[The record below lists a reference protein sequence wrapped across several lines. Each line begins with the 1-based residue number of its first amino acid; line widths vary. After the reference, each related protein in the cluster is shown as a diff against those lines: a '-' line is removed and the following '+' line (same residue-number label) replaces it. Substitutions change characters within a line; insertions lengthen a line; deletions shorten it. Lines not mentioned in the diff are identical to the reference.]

1 MIHKFLFT
9 CILIGLTSAQA
20 QSNDF
25 TLKQCIEYAWLNNL
39 DVRQSILN
47 SESAKIDQKQSKT
60 NLLPSFSLSAGQN
73 YQFGRTIDRFTNQ
86 FINQT
91 IRSNNIGLN
100 GSVILFNGLQNQNN
114 IKQQDELQKAS
125 EENIQNIKNTIALNI
140 ANAFL
145 QTIQAEENIKN
156 AQFQMESTKQRIDR
170 AQKMVDA
177 GTTDLSSL
185 LSLKA
190 QLANEQLNLVTAE
203 NSKNSAVLN
212 LKILMQMPSD
222 QDLNLVIPE
231 ITNDLI
237 NNPLSAT
244 ELYQVALYNMPQIK
258 SAVHQSDAARFQ
270 AKMTRGNLAP
280 TISLFGSIS
289 TVYSQNSKTVTGF
302 QQTGTQV
309 IGYTS
314 NGNDPVIQPV
324 FSYQFNTIGFNQQL
338 KDNLGQSAGISLS
351 WNLLNGFQ
359 VQNQI
364 QKAKINVSISELNLL
379 RAKSNLLNEIN
390 AAVNTYNAAKARH
403 DAAVNNVD
411 AQKLSLDYIQKRF
424 DAGASTSFD
433 FIQSKNNYLQAQS
446 SEIQARFELVFRGLI
461 LEFYKG
467 NPINL

>member
-91 IRSNNIGLN
+91 IRSNNIGIN
-100 GSVILFNGLQNQNN
+100 GSIILFNGLQNQNN
-114 IKQQDELQKAS
+114 IKQQDELHKAS

-244 ELYQVALYNMPQIK
+244 ELYQISLYNMPQIK

-289 TVYSQNSKTVTGF
+289 TVYSQNAKTISGF
-302 QQTGTQV
+302 QQTGTQI

-314 NGNDPVIQPV
+314 VGNETVVQPV

-351 WNLLNGFQ
+351 WNLLSGFQ

-446 SEIQARFELVFRGLI
+446 SEIQARFELLFRGLI

>member
-177 GTTDLSSL
+177 GTSDLSSL

-289 TVYSQNSKTVTGF
+289 TVYSQNSKAVTGF

-314 NGNDPVIQPV
+314 SGNDPVIQPI